1 MSRWK
6 HHLGTLLMVL
16 VALLGVQWW
25 QTRHVPVGLAPDLP
39 LTLVRADGRT
49 HHTTLV
55 QWRAAHPGRPVVL
68 HFWAEW
74 CPICRTEEHSITRLS
89 QDWPVLTVAMQSG
102 NPSTVQRVLQ
112 QRQLTWHTAV
122 DPQGDI
128 ARAFGFQAVPALVV
142 IDAKGRLRSP
152 TAGYTSEIG
161 MRLRIWWVALSS
173 D

>member
-6 HHLGTLLMVL
+6 QHVGTLLMVL

-39 LTLVRADGRT
+39 LTLLRADGST
-49 HHTTLV
+49 HVVTLG
-55 QWRAAHPGRPVVL
+55 QWRTAHPGQPVVL

-102 NPSTVQRVLQ
+102 NPSTVQRILR
-112 QRQLTWHTAV
+112 QRRLNWQTVV

-128 ARAFGFQAVPALVV
+128 ARAFGFQAVPAMVV
-142 IDAKGRLRSP
+142 IDAKGRLRNP

-161 MRLRIWWVALSS
+161 MRLRIWWIDLVG
-173 D
+173 